1 MNEMNPYS
9 SPETKLGVDPLTPSV
24 VSWKRSMLSGAVWS
38 ILAAFPITVLL
49 ALFFRFPVPFA
60 GIGGGIS
67 YVIPAIFG
75 LLIYGIPLGGFILLG
90 VCGALAGL
98 LSRLATTSAVQ
109 QIQLQRGLSVV
120 VTAILLFILA
130 TLDWYIGP
138 W

>member
-1 MNEMNPYS
+1 
-9 SPETKLGVDPLTPSV
+9 
-24 VSWKRSMLSGAVWS
+24 MLSGAVWS

-98 LSRLATTSAVQ
+98 LSRLATASAVQ